1 MAPQHELPIEEA
13 PVPRAPWYRVNPTV
27 HTALYMI
34 AWIVSSNSTVLFNKW
49 IIHTAGFDYPILL
62 TGWHLLF
69 ASVVTQILA
78 HTTKLLDS
86 RHELPINRR
95 FYLRT
100 ILPIGI
106 VSSGSLVC
114 ANVVYEYLSV
124 AFIQMLKAGSP
135 AVVLFVSWIWAV
147 ATPTVGMVANIAVIV
162 SGVAMASAGEI
173 AISWTGFAYQA
184 AGLVFEAV
192 RVVMLQVMLGGE
204 GMNMDPLVCLYYT
217 APVCAVVNITMALA
231 LELPRFQPDI
241 VMSVGPHILLANAA
255 VGFTVNFTSMVLIGK
270 TSGLVTTLTGIFK
283 NILLIACSTAIWRT
297 EITPI
302 QIGGYSISLLGL
314 IYYALGVDKLMAAWG
329 SLQSRASGGYTL
341 LKESSAP
348 FRLLLGLGMGIMI
361 CFISGTLF
369 WWHKGFEMDM
379 SLFSSFG

>member
-1 MAPQHELPIEEA
+1 MAPQNELPLQEV
-13 PVPRAPWYRVNPTV
+13 PVPRAPWLSPTM

-34 AWIVSSNSTVLFNKW
+34 AWIVSSNATVIFNKW
-49 IIHTAGFDYPILL
+49 IIDTAGFDYPILL

-69 ASVVTQILA
+69 ASIVTQILA

-86 RHELPINRR
+86 RHDLSINRR
-95 FYLRT
+95 FYIRT
-100 ILPIGI
+100 IIPIGI

-147 ATPTVGMVANIAVIV
+147 TTPTVGMIVNIAVIV

-173 AISWTGFAYQA
+173 AISWTGFAYQG

-217 APVCAVVNITMALA
+217 APVCALVNLTMALA
-231 LELPRFQPDI
+231 IELPRFQFDTA
-241 VMSVGPHILLANAA
+241 MSVGPLILLANAA

-302 QIGGYSISLLGL
+302 QILGYSISLMGL
-314 IYYALGVDKLMAAWG
+314 IYYALGVDKLMAAWT
-329 SLQSRASGGYTL
+329 SLQTRAAGGYIL
-341 LKESSAP
+341 LKERTTSY
-348 FRLLLGLGMGIMI
+348 RLMIGLSIGIFL
-361 CFISGTLF
+361 CFITGTLF
-369 WWHKGFEMDM
+369 WWQRGFGIDM
-379 SLFSSFG
+379 SLFSSSG